1 VSRQGWY
8 VGGLGGNKRKPQ
20 RSVGVQRIARQGPG
34 TVRHPV
40 EISRPTVPIATV
52 RRRLAATKDAVVGK
66 EKPRPERVL
75 TGASP
80 GNLAC
85 DGGPPLHE
93 HFTPSNARESTAPL
107 VRYGRPRSS
116 HPLRERRRW
125 PPGAVLHSL
134 SGFKCLLRV
143 RPKTSK
149 SVRRTK
155 LSSLRRGRQ
164 EKVLRGLS
172 GVFRVVPVPPFG
184 DRRTRRRL
192 LAPGR
197 CDRHSRARRHHRA
210 SRCVLCEMHPSSAAY
225 MSWPANRISCA
236 T

>member
-1 VSRQGWY
+1 MSAASAGTRGSPSAAW
-8 VGGLGGNKRKPQ
+8 
-20 RSVGVQRIARQGPG
+20 GVQRIARQGPG

-40 EISRPTVPIATV
+40 EISRPHCPDRDGN

-75 TGASP
+75 AGASP

-93 HFTPSNARESTAPL
+93 HFTPSDARESTAPL

-164 EKVLRGLS
+164 EEGIERSHLVSFVLYLYHHS
-172 GVFRVVPVPPFG
+172 GIVVPSRPRIAKARQTF
-184 DRRTRRRL
+184 DR
-192 LAPGR
+192 P
-197 CDRHSRARRHHRA
+197 
-210 SRCVLCEMHPSSAAY
+210 AAGTA
-225 MSWPANRISCA
+225 WTIEIRI
-236 T
+236 